1 MRRYYSGARA
11 SIIWYI
17 YLCLTLSWIFTV
29 QPSLLFARVSNSIA
43 GTWGGWRGEGDDGK
57 EKKKTP
63 VSLNW
68 LGEVIEERLPQC
80 MQKSLI
86 FLFSMV
92 WQLNRLEMTQS
103 ISQAR
108 IGDTLKLTIADTH
121 RFCSQ
126 LHMHAR
132 PPVFCWEKFCKR
144 HFWQR
149 ELSLWLFPLNE
160 GEKQRFV
167 LDSLFFV
174 SSISSSSL
182 AWLQTPIWAKDDCIA
197 EESLN
202 TGEIIVCLRHGNCC
216 QDEIQQ

>member
-1 MRRYYSGARA
+1 MDLTDYLSVHHFSRQSYCCFMRRYYSGARA

-57 EKKKTP
+57 EKKKKTP

-92 WQLNRLEMTQS
+92 WQLNRLEMTLS

-108 IGDTLKLTIADTH
+108 KGDTLKLTIIATQG
-121 RFCSQ
+121 FCSQ
-126 LHMHAR
+126 THIRAR
-132 PPVFCWEKFCKR
+132 PPAR
-144 HFWQR
+144 LLLR
-149 ELSLWLFPLNE
+149 E
-160 GEKQRFV
+160 
-167 LDSLFFV
+167 
-174 SSISSSSL
+174 I
-182 AWLQTPIWAKDDCIA
+182 LQTPFLTAGTLTMALPPEWRGKTKICSWQFVFCFF
-197 EESLN
+197 N
-202 TGEIIVCLRHGNCC
+202 
-216 QDEIQQ
+216 